1 MRRLLVVLVAI
12 TVVSASA
19 LSWLGWKLLEQ
30 DRRERLESAADRIAA
45 GVNGALAEA
54 GERLSAWA
62 ASPET
67 AEGPEAGLLLI
78 FTAQGLTAHP
88 PGRLLYRP
96 YNSLEPEAPAQ
107 VFAAAEAAEFR
118 DGSPE
123 RAIEMYRKL
132 AESRVAVVR
141 AGAWMRLARVLRK
154 TGRAEQARA
163 AAARLAELGGTLVA
177 GTPAELVARHS
188 LGESKALE
196 QGLLAGRW
204 RLTRGQ
210 FDFYLPRAIPPETKD
225 LTEAAAT
232 AWAEWKQSPTPRGQ
246 RLAWVESRAYTLL
259 WRAAAGRQAT
269 LILEPDAF
277 LKKSGGGAWL
287 TDSDGRIVAGRST
300 PGSRAVAR
308 SAGLWTIH
316 VTDTDGRFPA
326 RGRLV
331 MLGLAVMLTF
341 LLAGSYFI
349 ARAIRREVAVARL
362 QSDFVSAV
370 SHEFRT
376 PLTSI
381 RQFSEMLLF
390 DRTPEEARRRAYYE
404 VLVKESRRLQRLVET
419 LLNFGKMEAGARQY
433 RFEHVDAGALI
444 EQVVA
449 EFAPAGRRIEVAG
462 GRNGA
467 SIQADPEALS
477 VALRNLIDN
486 ALKYSPDRPAVW
498 VEWRRQGER
507 LAIRVRDEGIG
518 IPAAER
524 KVIFE
529 KFARGSA
536 AAAANVRG
544 TGVGLAMVRHIVAA
558 HGGEIQL
565 ESEPGKGST
574 FTVLL
579 PAGKVS

>member
-1 MRRLLVVLVAI
+1 
-12 TVVSASA
+12 
-19 LSWLGWKLLEQ
+19 
-30 DRRERLESAADRIAA
+30 
-45 GVNGALAEA
+45 
-54 GERLSAWA
+54 
-62 ASPET
+62 
-67 AEGPEAGLLLI
+67 
-78 FTAQGLTAHP
+78 
-88 PGRLLYRP
+88 
-96 YNSLEPEAPAQ
+96 
-107 VFAAAEAAEFR
+107 
-118 DGSPE
+118 
-123 RAIEMYRKL
+123 
-132 AESRVAVVR
+132 
-141 AGAWMRLARVLRK
+141 MRLARILRK
-154 TGRAEQARA
+154 TGQGEAARA
-163 AAARLAELGGTLVA
+163 ASARLTEFGGTLVA

-210 FDFYLPRAIPPETKD
+210 FDFYLPRAIPPETRD

-232 AWAEWKQSPTPRGQ
+232 AWVEWKQSPTPRGQ
-246 RLAWVESRAYTLL
+246 RLAWVENRAYLL
-259 WRAAAGRQAT
+259 SWRAAAGRQAT

-287 TDSDGRIVAGRST
+287 TDPEGRIVAGRST

-308 SAGLWTIH
+308 AAGLWTIH
-316 VTDTDGRFPA
+316 VAEADDRFPA
-326 RGRLV
+326 RGRFVL
-331 MLGLAVMLTF
+331 LGLAVMLLF

-349 ARAIRREVAVARL
+349 ARAMRREVAVARL
-362 QSDFVSAV
+362 QSDFVAAV

-381 RQFSEMLLF
+381 RQLSEMLLF
-390 DRTPEEARRRAYYE
+390 DRAPEEGRRHAYYE
-404 VLVKESRRLQRLVET
+404 ALVKESRRLQRLVET

-433 RFEHVDAGALI
+433 RFEQVDAGALI

-467 SIQADPEALS
+467 SIEADPEALS
-477 VALRNLIDN
+477 VALRNLIEN
-486 ALKYSPDRPAVW
+486 AIKYSPDRPAVW
-498 VEWRRQGER
+498 VEWSRQGER

-524 KVIFE
+524 KLIFE
-529 KFARGSA
+529 KFARGSG

-579 PAGKVS
+579 PAGKAS